1 MNNEDMGA
9 LVHQVLEQQDTLAE
23 ALSHMRCQAA
33 RLRSCA
39 EVICDV
45 LGEDKTPSAVELRNL
60 EHSLRNH
67 VYASYEQLNERREA
81 AATAADALEN
91 FEPELKG
98 AGLSVL
104 RRA

>member
-1 MNNEDMGA
+1 MR
-9 LVHQVLEQQDTLAE
+9 QVLEQQDTLAE
-23 ALSHMRCQAA
+23 AISHMRCQAT

-39 EVICDV
+39 DAIDEV

-67 VYASYEQLNERREA
+67 VYASYEHLNERREA
-81 AATAADALEN
+81 AAIAADALED
-91 FEPELKG
+91 FEPRLKSER
-98 AGLSVL
+98 LSIL